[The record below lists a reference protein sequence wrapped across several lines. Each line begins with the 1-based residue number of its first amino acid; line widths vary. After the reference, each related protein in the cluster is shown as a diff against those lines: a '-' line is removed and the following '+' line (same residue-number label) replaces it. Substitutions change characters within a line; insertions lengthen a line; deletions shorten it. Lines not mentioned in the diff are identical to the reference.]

1 MNVDEMKLSY
11 LAAPYTDVDKAVVEE
26 RIKKVCIADANLMR
40 AGIFTTSPLLKHLI
54 LQHAD
59 LPSSFEYWR
68 DYSMT
73 LLCTVD
79 QVIVLMLP
87 GWEES
92 VGVTAEIKMAKY
104 LDLPIRYVTEDGDFV
119 NE

>member
-1 MNVDEMKLSY
+1 MKLSY

-79 QVIVLMLP
+79 QVIVLMLD
-87 GWEES
+87 GWKES
-92 VGVTAEIKMAKY
+92 EGVQAEIRIATDVGIPIVY
-104 LDLPIRYVTEDGDFV
+104 LNEAGEFV
-119 NE
+119 EEVA